1 MTISDQKI
9 YETTLYMEW
18 LDIYHSPREE
28 LDKRMLPF
36 LEDNFDLDN
45 KPGKFLKHLFTNSA
59 KSGNRED
66 YPAMLYGMIYEA
78 FTDLMKTEG
87 AIKNAKI

>member
-1 MTISDQKI
+1 MTMIDKET
-9 YETTLYMEW
+9 YEKALRTEW
-18 LDIYHSPREE
+18 LDIYQSPREE

-45 KPGKFLKHLFTNSA
+45 KPGKFLKHLFTDSA
-59 KSGNRED
+59 KSENRED

-87 AIKNAKI
+87 AIKN